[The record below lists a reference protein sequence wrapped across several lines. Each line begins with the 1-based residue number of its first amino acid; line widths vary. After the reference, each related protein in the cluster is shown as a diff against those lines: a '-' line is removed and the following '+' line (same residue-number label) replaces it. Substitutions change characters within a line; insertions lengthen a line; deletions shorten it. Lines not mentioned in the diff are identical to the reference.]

1 MVVELT
7 CRMTECPFGEKEADS
22 LTTAIELMKFHMFA
36 EHRQGG
42 RISQVMECPMIQEE
56 STDKDW
62 ETFVDDWERYK
73 ASQNLKGAYDLRTK
87 LLNCCGKEV
96 RQGLKQSR
104 GAKTGELR
112 EVDLLARIKKHAVIS
127 SQG

>member
-1 MVVELT
+1 
-7 CRMTECPFGEKEADS
+7 
-22 LTTAIELMKFHMFA
+22 
-36 EHRQGG
+36 
-42 RISQVMECPMIQEE
+42 MERPMIQEE

-73 ASQNLKGAYDLRTK
+73 ASQNLKGAYDLRTE

-104 GAKTGELR
+104 GAKTGELS